1 VNFPCV
7 RCASVVRDVRL
18 GTPLRRE
25 AAVLRRRSP
34 ELAGPDASWPS
45 RAEARL
51 VGVTKSARPAAG
63 VLLVGEGAASV
74 GSRSR
79 RGTSDYLLSV
89 CPTSSIVWLYVPS
102 PAGVWEVFR
111 PYCLLL
117 NRSSHANLKYRLD
130 L

>member
-18 GTPLRRE
+18 GTPLRRD

-51 VGVTKSARPAAG
+51 AGGMKSARPAAG

-79 RGTSDYLLSV
+79 RGASDYLLSV
-89 CPTSSIVWLYVPS
+89 CILLHRLYGFTYLRPRASGRSFVHIAYSSIVLVTPI
-102 PAGVWEVFR
+102 
-111 PYCLLL
+111 
-117 NRSSHANLKYRLD
+117 
-130 L
+130 